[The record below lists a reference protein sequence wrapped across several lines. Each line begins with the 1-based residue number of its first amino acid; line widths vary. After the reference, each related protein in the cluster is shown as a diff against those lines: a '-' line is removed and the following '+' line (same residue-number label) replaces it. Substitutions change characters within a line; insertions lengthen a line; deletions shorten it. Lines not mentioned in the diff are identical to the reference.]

1 MNIRTSR
8 PESGAQLKS
17 KLYDFYSRTHI
28 MGVLNVTPD
37 SFSDGGKFFDIDSA
51 IRHGISMAEE
61 GADIIDVGGESTRPG
76 SEPVPAQEE
85 IKRVIPVIT
94 GLAGRINIPISVDTS
109 KAEVARKALSAGA
122 EIINDISALRFDPE
136 MADVA
141 KEFHSGLVLMHMQG
155 NPKDMQKA
163 PVYND
168 VLAEIRDFFTEQTEF
183 ALSRG
188 IDRSKIILDPG
199 IGFGKTIEHN
209 LRILHNL
216 SYFKSLKFP
225 LLIGVSRKSL
235 IGNILNLPPGE
246 RLEGSLA
253 AMVFAIQNGA
263 NIVRVHD
270 VRESV
275 RAARVIDR
283 LKNSDGTPK
292 D

>member
-1 MNIRTSR
+1 MNIKTSR
-8 PESGAQLKS
+8 PETSAQLKG
-17 KLYDFYSRTHI
+17 KVYDFHSRTYI

-37 SFSDGGKFFDIDSA
+37 SFSDGGRFLDIDSA
-51 IRHGISMAEE
+51 IRQGISMAEE

-85 IKRVIPVIT
+85 IKRIIPVIT
-94 GLAGRINIPISVDTS
+94 ELASRINIPISVDTY

-141 KEFHSGLVLMHMQG
+141 KEFNSGLVLMHMQG
-155 NPKDMQKA
+155 NPKDMQRA

-168 VLAEIRDFFTEQTEF
+168 VLAAIRDFFTEQTEF

-199 IGFGKTIEHN
+199 IGFGKTTEHN
-209 LRILHNL
+209 LRILQNL

-235 IGNILNLPPGE
+235 IGNILNLPSAE

-253 AMVFAIQNGA
+253 GMVFAIQNGA

-283 LKNSDGTPK
+283 LKNSDGIPK
-292 D
+292 N